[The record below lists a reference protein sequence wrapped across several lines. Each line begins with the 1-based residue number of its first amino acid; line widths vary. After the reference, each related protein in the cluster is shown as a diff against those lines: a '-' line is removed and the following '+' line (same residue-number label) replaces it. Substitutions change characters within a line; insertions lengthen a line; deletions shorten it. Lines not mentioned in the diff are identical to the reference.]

1 MAKSNYLKAALLNHV
16 FRATTYTSPAAVYIA
31 LFTVAPT
38 DAGGGTE
45 VTGGGYIRKAV
56 TFEDATETPPV
67 QISNTAAVDFGT
79 ATADWGTVVAFAAF
93 DAVTAGNM
101 LYWTALSVPRTI
113 SLGNQAVFAIGQLFA
128 SES

>member
-16 FRATTYTSPAAVYIA
+16 FRNTTYTSPSAVYLA

-45 VTGGGYIRKAV
+45 VTGGAYIRKAV
-56 TFEDATETPPV
+56 TFEDATTTPPV
-67 QISNTAAVDFGT
+67 QISNTVAVDFGT

-93 DAVTAGNM
+93 DAVTDGNM
-101 LYWTALSVPRTI
+101 LYWTSLTVPRTV
-113 SLGNQAVFAIGQLFA
+113 SLGDEAVFAVGQLFA
-128 SES
+128 VES